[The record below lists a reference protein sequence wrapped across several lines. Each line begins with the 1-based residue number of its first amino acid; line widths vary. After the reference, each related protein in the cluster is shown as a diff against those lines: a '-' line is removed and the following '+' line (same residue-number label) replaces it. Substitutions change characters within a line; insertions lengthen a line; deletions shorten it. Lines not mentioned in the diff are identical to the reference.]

1 MTIEVKNTVYYFL
14 NQMDVRFFQKSTYE
28 IVQIIFILILRR
40 GSHIK
45 NLALKDYIQLIFIL

>member
-40 GSHIK
+40 GSHIE